1 MSSIAALIITQNE
14 EENIRECLESI
25 NWCDE
30 IVLVDSYSEDQT
42 VAISREYTEKIYLR
56 KFDDF
61 AAQRNYALEKIE
73 SDWVLVI
80 DADER
85 VSGELRREIEEI
97 LSDNSHDVQAYKISF
112 KNYFLGKWIKYC
124 GWYPDYHLR
133 LFKNNHQLKYDGM
146 VHENVKIK
154 GKINQLANPL
164 IHFTY
169 KNLEHYINKMNHY
182 TTLWSEDRE
191 KKGKKIGMIN
201 VLFRTCLEFI
211 KKYFLKKGVLLGRQ
225 GLILSILSS
234 YYIFIRSAKL
244 WEKNILDKEE
254 GNEKDIFSK

>member
-61 AAQRNYALEKIE
+61 AAQRNYALEKVE

-85 VSGELRREIEEI
+85 VSGELKIEIMNEI
-97 LSDNSHDVQAYKISF
+97 MDSEHVGYKIPF
-112 KNYFLGKWIKYC
+112 KNYFLGKWIKQC

-133 LFKNNHQLKYDGM
+133 LFKTRKGIFKNK
-146 VHENVKIK
+146 VHEKIK
-154 GKINQLANPL
+154 INGKIKKASGAIEHYTYKSITSFINKTNYYTSLAAEDFYLQRKKFRKLDLMINPL
-164 IHFTY
+164 WRFISMFFLRNGFKEGIHGF
-169 KNLEHYINKMNHY
+169 
-182 TTLWSEDRE
+182 
-191 KKGKKIGMIN
+191 
-201 VLFRTCLEFI
+201 
-211 KKYFLKKGVLLGRQ
+211 
-225 GLILSILSS
+225 ILSLMYS
-234 YYIFIRSAKL
+234 YYVFVKYAKL
-244 WEKNILDKEE
+244 WEIYVVDKGRMDGENF
-254 GNEKDIFSK
+254 GN